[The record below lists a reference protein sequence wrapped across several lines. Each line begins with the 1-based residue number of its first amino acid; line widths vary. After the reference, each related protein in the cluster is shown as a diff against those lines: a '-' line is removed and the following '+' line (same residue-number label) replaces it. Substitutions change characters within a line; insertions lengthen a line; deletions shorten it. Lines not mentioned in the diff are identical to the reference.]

1 MDGTNRGMPSPQTGN
16 IPPSQSSIG
25 SEQESKV
32 TGQRNHR
39 DITPTS
45 GENLVARAT
54 TMAGKDGQLSRRSVS
69 SKKYTPD
76 EMAEMGYK
84 VEESR
89 KAIAAFIIENDLNKR
104 EPELKCELY
113 DGYKESTR
121 VLFVEMKRLL
131 DAHFSNVNQMYQ
143 VLQSDYRAYG
153 KLESTARRAARS
165 RRVSEEEQNLLKDLV
180 ILGNSDKRHKEYW
193 QEKKRI
199 HLYASF
205 CGIRFFAA
213 LKVIPKLDAIRGSE
227 TFRQRIEDFLPQS
240 IECMKMYQEVIQC
253 QLGLE
258 QYSKLEESLIAL
270 DRAAF
275 GAAMLADLA
284 MDDYMP
290 TDGKDKLRQM
300 LATHS
305 CCFIQWLTDFDPEQP
320 QVVKLCSWRVKHLIN
335 AAILADNPKQAERFL
350 QFFRKQMEANNPDF
364 APQDVFSLCHSL
376 IVSLAYLYDRP
387 EPLAYFK
394 ARLEGTVVLLTEL
407 VTLIR
412 TINKKKMLTDDL
424 WAALVYLF
432 ERINN
437 DYQLVIKDLH
447 EREAGVVQIASDLI
461 REEEEEQKQI
471 KEKLEARAK
480 KRREKEEQRQE
491 AQWQKKQAIQA
502 AAAEKKPE
510 PPEPKPYD
518 LESTLNEAAEA
529 FARKEPIGVLNNIFK
544 KVIHH
549 SRVSGFDKA
558 QAHYSYADMV
568 TSRLRRQLKSVHK
581 MIEPVYAYSEA
592 LENQGPP
599 ELEKDIKFREAL
611 KQFKLNMQQISINT
625 LIMNKAV
632 KEAQEIFFSLNED
645 QPEFV
650 DALVDLH
657 NDMEYL
663 VAEGKAVIQ
672 CCRDIPDIYAR
683 RGQMIQHYKLSK
695 KIGSQRRSELR
706 SDSER
711 HRELADHIKDLEE
724 LGKNLDTSMGM
735 LAKTLTC
742 EQAAQVRQTLSI
754 AKTNTPTP
762 DEKTSPT
769 STEDKQQTLN
779 PDDPG
784 PAPGRSDDS
793 AQGSLSDPATSSMA
807 TLPVASAEFSKDFN
821 ETDMEAPLVTGIEE
835 PQEVLL
841 PLKLP
846 IPENMMVALGISILE
861 HKLIAPMKLYDSE
874 SFQEKN
880 LTAAKSRK
888 GKKGKRQGR
897 REKGPTEPQ
906 PQATAVKE
914 ENADPGELGLKIQT
928 RLCDYLEVL
937 NETGKTPDGKAVPEK
952 LDLKAL
958 LARVQQ
964 GTFLKDSW
972 YFGVDFTFLSDA
984 LNIPIQ
990 ANLPMSNKL
999 YFRPGL
1005 VRPEELDLCTN
1016 PEPHLRLEYS
1026 TYSEGE
1032 HQWFASMEHYFQ
1044 CGFEEDYQLFTK
1056 QPVKQAKPE
1065 KAGDKSKK
1073 GP

>member
-1 MDGTNRGMPSPQTGN
+1 MDGTSRGEPSPQTGN
-16 IPPSQSSIG
+16 IPPPQSLMG
-25 SEQESKV
+25 SEQESEV
-32 TGQRNHR
+32 TGEHHHR
-39 DITPTS
+39 AITPTS
-45 GENLVARAT
+45 GENLVARAAVA
-54 TMAGKDGQLSRRSVS
+54 AGKDEQLSQRSVS
-69 SKKYTPD
+69 RKKYTPD

-84 VEESR
+84 VEKSR
-89 KAIAAFIIENDLNKR
+89 KAIAAFLIENGLN
-104 EPELKCELY
+104 EGVPELKCELY
-113 DGYKESTR
+113 DGYKESTQ

-131 DAHFSNVNQMYQ
+131 DAHFSNVNRMYQ

-180 ILGNSDKRHKEYW
+180 ILGNSDKRYKEYW

-199 HLYASF
+199 LLYASL
-205 CGIRFFAA
+205 CGIRLSTA

-258 QYSKLEESLIAL
+258 QYSKLEESLNAH

-376 IVSLAYLYDRP
+376 ITSLPYLYDRP
-387 EPLAYFK
+387 EPLAHFK
-394 ARLEGTVVLLTEL
+394 ARLQGTLAPLTEL

-412 TINKKKMLTDDL
+412 TINKKKMLTDNL

-437 DYQLVIKDLH
+437 DYQLVIKDLR

-491 AQWQKKQAIQA
+491 AQWQKKQATQA

-518 LESTLNEAAEA
+518 LESTLSKATEA

-544 KVIHH
+544 KVIQHP
-549 SRVSGFDKA
+549 RVSGFDKA

-568 TSRLRRQLKSVHK
+568 TSRLRRQLESVHK
-581 MIEPVYAYSEA
+581 MIEPVYAFSEA

-599 ELEKDIKFREAL
+599 ELEKDIKFRKAL
-611 KQFKLNMQQISINT
+611 RQFKLNMQKISINT

-632 KEAQEIFFSLNED
+632 TEAQEIFFSLNED

-663 VAEGKAVIQ
+663 VAQGKAVIQ
-672 CCRDIPDIYAR
+672 CCKDIPDIYAR

-695 KIGSQRRSELR
+695 KVGSQRRSELR

-711 HRELADHIKDLEE
+711 HRELSDHIKDLEA
-724 LGKNLDTSMGM
+724 LGKKLDTSMGM
-735 LAKTLTC
+735 LEKTLTC
-742 EQAAQVRQTLSI
+742 EQAAQFRQTLSI

-762 DEKTSPT
+762 DEKTSPG
-769 STEDKQQTLN
+769 SIEDKQQTLN

-784 PAPGRSDDS
+784 PAPEISNDS
-793 AQGSLSDPATSSMA
+793 AQGSLPEPATSSMA
-807 TLPVASAEFSKDFN
+807 TPPVATAEFSKDSDEGEI
-821 ETDMEAPLVTGIEE
+821 ETPSVADIEE
-835 PQEVLL
+835 AHGVLL

-846 IPENMMVALGISILE
+846 IPENMMVALGFSIIE

-874 SFQEKN
+874 SVQEKN

-888 GKKGKRQGR
+888 GKKGKRQGQ
-897 REKGPTEPQ
+897 REKAPTE

-914 ENADPGELGLKIQT
+914 ENADPGELGLKLQT

-952 LDLKAL
+952 LNVKAM
-958 LARVQQ
+958 LARVKQ
-964 GTFLKDSW
+964 GTFLKDSG

-984 LNIPIQ
+984 LNIPVQ
-990 ANLPMSNKL
+990 ANLPLSNRL

-1005 VRPEELDLCTN
+1005 VRPQQLDLWTN
-1016 PEPHLRLEYS
+1016 PEPHLHLEYP
-1026 TYSEGE
+1026 TYSGEE

-1044 CGFEEDYQLFTK
+1044 SGFEEDYQLFTK
-1056 QPVKQAKPE
+1056 EAKPK
-1065 KAGDKSKK
+1065 KAGNKSKK
-1073 GP
+1073 GS